1 MKDGFLL
8 MAAGMV
14 LVTVLLGYFLG
25 CLNGSVMVSH
35 FVIKV
40 SGLR

>member
-25 CLNGSVMVSH
+25 CLNGSVLVSC
-35 FVIKV
+35 VV
-40 SGLR
+40 V